1 MKISLINPSN
11 NTSYPQPPMG
21 LALIAAVLEKCG
33 YQVSVIDANA
43 LGLRPESISGYIN
56 GADAIGITAMTP
68 SIAEAIKIAL
78 QLKKTHPDVPVILGG
93 AHATLL
99 PEETLKAAPAIDM
112 VVRGEGEK
120 TIIDLLKA
128 IQAKTS
134 LDVIAGINYRK
145 DGLIVGNPSC
155 SSFVD
160 LDSQPF
166 LAYHLL
172 PPGKYKPHPPHGRS
186 LPFAALITSRGCPFK
201 CSYCSKPVFGYKFR
215 SQNPERVIEEI
226 VYYKKRFGVKE
237 IAFYDDVFTL
247 NKKRVYEIADIM
259 ISKSLKIHW
268 TCETRVDLVDKEL
281 LQHMKA
287 AGCYSVSYG
296 IESASQEI
304 LDVINKNVTIE
315 QMEKAVRLTREA
327 GLQAIGYF
335 MVGSPGE
342 TTESIQKTIELAK
355 KLRLDYAQFSITTP
369 FPGTEFYRLYSEQNK
384 KPISWDSFVYDGVID
399 DKMPVFESASL
410 SRYDLQDWRKR
421 AYKEFYLRPSYIWQQ
436 LRKLT
441 SLADL
446 KLNLRGLRFLFGYL
460 KSR

>member
-1 MKISLINPSN
+1 MKIYLINPSS
-11 NTSYPQPPMG
+11 NTGYPQPPMG
-21 LALIAAVLEKCG
+21 LAMIAAALEKAAH
-33 YQVSVIDANA
+33 QVSIIDANA
-43 LGLRPESISGYIN
+43 LGLQSESIADYIN
-56 GADAIGITAMTP
+56 EADVIGITAMTP

-78 QLKKTHPDVPVILGG
+78 RLKRTYPDVPVILGG

-99 PEETLKAAPAIDM
+99 PEETLKAAPEIDII
-112 VVRGEGEK
+112 VRGEGE
-120 TIIDLLKA
+120 TTTIDLLKA

-134 LDVIAGINYRK
+134 LDALPGINYRK
-145 DGLIVGNPSC
+145 NGLIVGNPLC

-172 PPGKYKPHPPHGRS
+172 PLSKYKPHPPHGRS
-186 LPFAALITSRGCPFK
+186 RPFAALITSRGCPFK

-215 SQNPERVIEEI
+215 SQSPERVVEEI
-226 VYYKKRFGVKE
+226 IYYKKRFGVKE

-247 NKKRVYEIADIM
+247 NKKRVYEIADMM
-259 ISKSLKIHW
+259 ISKNLKIHW

-281 LQHMKA
+281 LRHMKD

-296 IESASQEI
+296 LESASQEI

-315 QMEKAVRLTREA
+315 QMEEAVRWTREA
-327 GLQAIGYF
+327 NLQTIGYF

-342 TTESIQKTIELAK
+342 TIESIQKTIAFAK

-369 FPGTEFYRLYSEQNK
+369 FPGTEFYRLYSEHNK

-399 DKMPVFESASL
+399 DKMPVFESPSL
-410 SRYDLQDWRKR
+410 SRYDLQDWRRR

-441 SLADL
+441 SFGDL
-446 KLNLRGLRFLFGYL
+446 KLNLRGLGFLFSYL

>member
-21 LALIAAVLEKCG
+21 LALIAAVLEKDAH
-33 YQVSVIDANA
+33 QVSIIDANA
-43 LGLRPESISGYIN
+43 LGLRAESISGYIN

-68 SIAEAIKIAL
+68 SMAEAIKIAL
-78 QLKKTHPDVPVILGG
+78 RLKKTHPDVPVILGG
-93 AHATLL
+93 AHATLM
-99 PEETLKAAPAIDM
+99 PEETLKAAPQIDM

-128 IQAKTS
+128 LQAKTS
-134 LDVIAGINYRK
+134 LDGITGINYRK
-145 DGLIVGNPSC
+145 DGLIVSNPPC
-155 SSFVD
+155 SSFVE

-172 PPGKYKPHPPHGRS
+172 PLARYKPHPPHGRS
-186 LPFAALITSRGCPFK
+186 QPFAALITSRGCPFK

-215 SQNPERVIEEI
+215 SQSPERVVEEI
-226 VYYKKRFGVKE
+226 IYYKKRFGVKE

-247 NKKRVYEIADIM
+247 NKKRVYEIAEIM
-259 ISKSLKIHW
+259 ISKNLKIHW
-268 TCETRVDLVDKEL
+268 TCETRVDLVDREL
-281 LQHMKA
+281 LQHMKD

-304 LDVINKNVTIE
+304 LDIINKNVTTE
-315 QMEKAVRLTREA
+315 QMEEAVHSTRDV
-327 GLQAIGYF
+327 GLQTVGYF

-342 TTESIQKTIELAK
+342 TAESIKKTIALAK
-355 KLRLDYAQFSITTP
+355 KLRLDYAQFSIATP

-384 KPISWDSFVYDGVID
+384 KPISWDCFVYDGVID
-399 DKMPVFESASL
+399 DKMPVFESPSL

-421 AYKEFYLRPSYIWQQ
+421 AYKEFYLRPSYVWQQ

-441 SLADL
+441 SLGAL

-460 KSR
+460 KSH